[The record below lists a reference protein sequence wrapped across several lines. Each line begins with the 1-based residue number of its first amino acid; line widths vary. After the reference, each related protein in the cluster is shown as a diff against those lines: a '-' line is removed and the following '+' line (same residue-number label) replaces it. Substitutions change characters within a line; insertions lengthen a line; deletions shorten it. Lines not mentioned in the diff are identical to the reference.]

1 MMDPTP
7 TKRSAE
13 TQRIAQMRDAYLRL
27 GFRLCRMGGHLDDD
41 YRALTSST
49 PRMSDQDAH
58 DLYALVI
65 RNYGWNVWERLLTET
80 REEMP

>member
-1 MMDPTP
+1 MTDPTP

-13 TQRIAQMRDAYLRL
+13 AQHIAQMRDAYLRL

-49 PRMSDQDAH
+49 PHMSDQDAR
-58 DLYALVI
+58 DLYALII
-65 RNYGWNVWERLLTET
+65 RNYGRNAWERLLTEGK
-80 REEMP
+80 EDMP